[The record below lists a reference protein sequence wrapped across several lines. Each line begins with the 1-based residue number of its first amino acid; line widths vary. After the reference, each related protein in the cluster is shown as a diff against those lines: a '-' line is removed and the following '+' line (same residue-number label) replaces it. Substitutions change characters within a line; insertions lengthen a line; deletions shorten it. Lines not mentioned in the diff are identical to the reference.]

1 MRASG
6 TGTAGKCYTGNGD
19 QSDGTDTDRH
29 RQVKA
34 LGFLRNRGTE
44 LFSGRI
50 VPAGGVFTV
59 EELAAAAELA
69 ARFGNGKVAPTTR
82 MTLEIVGIPYEQ
94 IDQAIAFG
102 EALGLRF
109 GGTGA
114 KVRPVTACKG
124 TTCVFGSYDTQ
135 ALGRE
140 IHQRYYLGWD
150 KVALPHKFK
159 IAVGGCPNSCI
170 KPSLNDF
177 GIEGRRTPEGVRYQI
192 YVGGTWAGHTHPGGR
207 PAAQAGGTG
216 GDPSFWKRPCCG
228 SGKTPFRGER
238 LGAAID
244 RLGTAALLSA
254 LVGDGLPARREAI
267 LAAPLKQGRNRPLPL
282 FPRWPLPS
290 SAQAKALPR
299 PLHGCAGPFLSR
311 LGSS

>member
-1 MRASG
+1 MAL
-6 TGTAGKCYTGNGD
+6 T
-19 QSDGTDTDRH
+19 QTDIAR
-29 RQVKA
+29 VKA

-140 IHQRYYLGWD
+140 IH
-150 KVALPHKFK
+150 
-159 IAVGGCPNSCI
+159 S
-170 KPSLNDF
+170 
-177 GIEGRRTPEGVRYQI
+177 
-192 YVGGTWAGHTHPGGR
+192 GTIWAGTR
-207 PAAQAGGTG
+207 
-216 GDPSFWKRPCCG
+216 WPCPT
-228 SGKTPFRGER
+228 SSKSPW
-238 LGAAID
+238 A
-244 RLGTAALLSA
+244 
-254 LVGDGLPARREAI
+254 
-267 LAAPLKQGRNRPLPL
+267 AAPTAV
-282 FPRWPLPS
+282 S
-290 SAQAKALPR
+290 SPASMTSA
-299 PLHGCAGPFLSR
+299 
-311 LGSS
+311 

>member
-1 MRASG
+1 MAL
-6 TGTAGKCYTGNGD
+6 T
-19 QSDGTDTDRH
+19 QTDIAR
-29 RQVKA
+29 VKA

-177 GIEGRRTPEGVRYQI
+177 GIEGRGTP
-192 YVGGTWAGHTHPGGR
+192 PG
-207 PAAQAGGTG
+207 G
-216 GDPSFWKRPCCG
+216 GDP
-228 SGKTPFRGER
+228 
-238 LGAAID
+238 I
-244 RLGTAALLSA
+244 
-254 LVGDGLPARREAI
+254 
-267 LAAPLKQGRNRPLPL
+267 
-282 FPRWPLPS
+282 
-290 SAQAKALPR
+290 
-299 PLHGCAGPFLSR
+299 
-311 LGSS
+311 